1 MKISQHVG
9 QKREALL
16 DRKPGCVSEARSR
29 QVGGNLVINLT
40 EFVNGKVYAGGIA
53 GGSDSSND
61 SAKQETL
68 SQASWT

>member
-1 MKISQHVG
+1 
-9 QKREALL
+9 
-16 DRKPGCVSEARSR
+16 
-29 QVGGNLVINLT
+29 VGGNLVINLT